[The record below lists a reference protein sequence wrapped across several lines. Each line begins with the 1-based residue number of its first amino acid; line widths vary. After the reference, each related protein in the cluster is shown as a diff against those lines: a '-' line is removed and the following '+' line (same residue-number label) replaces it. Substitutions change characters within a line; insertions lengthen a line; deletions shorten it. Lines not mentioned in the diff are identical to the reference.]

1 MAVTRTGPLRGV
13 LAVALL
19 SGALATRA
27 EAHPHVWITFETTV
41 VYDKG
46 TFVGVR
52 HKWTFDEFYTAM
64 AIEGLDKNKDGI
76 YDREE
81 LAELAKVNIEGL
93 KDFSFFTFPALAG
106 KEIKVGDARD
116 YWLEHKDGVLSL
128 IFTLALCQPGAGGG
142 QGPDRLGLRSD
153 LFHRLR
159 AGQDRSR
166 QAERGCAQGL
176 RRQGRRPRAA
186 ARQGRSARRLAGP
199 ARRSRRQHLQDHHG
213 GMQRPMKMSRIFALF
228 VALAAMLVLG
238 APVFAQQPAPP
249 KSPFGAAPGA
259 ERSFVPPRPG
269 AEPAQPAGPLQR
281 AQAWVLEKQAQFNRE
296 LAAAVRSLKTASPLS
311 ATLMLA
317 ALSFA
322 YGVLHAAGPGHGK
335 AVISSYVLADG
346 RTVRRGILLAFLAAL
361 IQALSALVV
370 VSVLVLLLRATG
382 LQIRAMEAW
391 LETASWAL
399 VALVGVWLLYYQL
412 RSAFRP
418 ALAHAGHHHHHAD
431 PPSCAS

>member
-1 MAVTRTGPLRGV
+1 MR
-13 LAVALL
+13 
-19 SGALATRA
+19 
-27 EAHPHVWITFETTV
+27 
-41 VYDKG
+41 
-46 TFVGVR
+46 
-52 HKWTFDEFYTAM
+52 
-64 AIEGLDKNKDGI
+64 
-76 YDREE
+76 
-81 LAELAKVNIEGL
+81 
-93 KDFSFFTFPALAG
+93 
-106 KEIKVGDARD
+106 
-116 YWLEHKDGVLSL
+116 
-128 IFTLALCQPGAGGG
+128 
-142 QGPDRLGLRSD
+142 
-153 LFHRLR
+153 
-159 AGQDRSR
+159 
-166 QAERGCAQGL
+166 
-176 RRQGRRPRAA
+176 
-186 ARQGRSARRLAGP
+186 
-199 ARRSRRQHLQDHHG
+199 
-213 GMQRPMKMSRIFALF
+213 MSSIFALF

-431 PPSCAS
+431 PHHAHRDAHAHSHEPHGHHHAARAWARRRLRGVRALPAAAELQGDWSWRRALALAFAVGVRPCTGAILVLVFAIGQGLLWAGVLSTFAMALGTAITVSVLAASAVGFRELAARLAGGSATSKWADRVQMAAGLVGASLVLVLGASFFVASLSATKPF

>member
-1 MAVTRTGPLRGV
+1 MT
-13 LAVALL
+13 
-19 SGALATRA
+19 
-27 EAHPHVWITFETTV
+27 
-41 VYDKG
+41 
-46 TFVGVR
+46 
-52 HKWTFDEFYTAM
+52 
-64 AIEGLDKNKDGI
+64 
-76 YDREE
+76 
-81 LAELAKVNIEGL
+81 
-93 KDFSFFTFPALAG
+93 
-106 KEIKVGDARD
+106 
-116 YWLEHKDGVLSL
+116 
-128 IFTLALCQPGAGGG
+128 
-142 QGPDRLGLRSD
+142 
-153 LFHRLR
+153 
-159 AGQDRSR
+159 
-166 QAERGCAQGL
+166 
-176 RRQGRRPRAA
+176 
-186 ARQGRSARRLAGP
+186 
-199 ARRSRRQHLQDHHG
+199 
-213 GMQRPMKMSRIFALF
+213 MSRIFAPLA
-228 VALAAMLVLG
+228 VLAAILLLG
-238 APVFAQQPAPP
+238 ASVLAQQPAPP
-249 KSPFGAAPGA
+249 KSPFGVAPPGA
-259 ERSFVPPRPG
+259 ERSVLPPRRG

-370 VSVLVLLLRATG
+370 VTLLVLLLRATG

-418 ALAHAGHHHHHAD
+418 ALAHAGHHHDHADHHHAHEAHAHSHEPHGHD
-431 PPSCAS
+431 PQHAHAHGQDDACEVCAHLPAAAELQGDWSWRRALALAFAVGVRPCTGAILVLVFAIGQGLLWAGVLSTFAMALGTAITVSVLAASAVGFRELAARLAGSSATSKWADRVQLAAGLVGASLVLVLGAVFFLASLGATKPF